1 MNYRVLDISAY
12 QGEVDF
18 AKGKSDGIW
27 GVMLKATEGERYL
40 SPAFDKNY
48 QKATDSGLYVGAY
61 HYLRASTPAEALKEA
76 QFFLQKVAGKKLTL
90 PLAVDIEA
98 PEQQPIADLAPIAK
112 AFCDEVERNKY
123 YAMIYSTVNWFQ
135 TSSLRASWTSLT
147 AGLRRWAS
155 ISRLS
160 ISPTACGSTPGTR
173 RSTASPD
180 GWMRTSAT
188 RIIPPSSATP
198 GSTIWSR
205 NRSRRF
211 PRSSPLSS
219 SNRWAIPVFSSKK
232 IVDKKGKEGE
242 RMSVSIRHTVSPT
255 MTEEEQKLLRSIGA
269 VRRYPVC
276 RFELRSSKDRELCSV
291 ALDAVHLQDA
301 SEQIEP
307 VKERVTLLKSLEQ
320 KGMIVL
326 YYGLTTYVKSDYQIF
341 HDSAVF
347 HQLQELGRGGR
358 QTGGLPV

>member
-135 TSSLRASWTSLT
+135 TKLASSQLDVFDRWIAQVGVNQPTFNKPYGMWQYTWNAQINGITGRVDENISYKDYPTIIRN
-147 AGLRRWAS
+147 AGLNH
-155 ISRLS
+155 LE
-160 ISPTACGSTPGTR
+160 PEPE
-173 RSTASPD
+173 
-180 GWMRTSAT
+180 
-188 RIIPPSSATP
+188 PPVSKV
-198 GSTIWSR
+198 
-205 NRSRRF
+205 
-211 PRSSPLSS
+211 
-219 SNRWAIPVFSSKK
+219 IPVEQLKQM
-232 IVDKKGKEGE
+232 GYT
-242 RMSVSIRHTVSPT
+242 SIR
-255 MTEEEQKLLRSIGA
+255 L
-269 VRRYPVC
+269 
-276 RFELRSSKDRELCSV
+276 
-291 ALDAVHLQDA
+291 
-301 SEQIEP
+301 
-307 VKERVTLLKSLEQ
+307 
-320 KGMIVL
+320 
-326 YYGLTTYVKSDYQIF
+326 
-341 HDSAVF
+341 
-347 HQLQELGRGGR
+347 
-358 QTGGLPV
+358 